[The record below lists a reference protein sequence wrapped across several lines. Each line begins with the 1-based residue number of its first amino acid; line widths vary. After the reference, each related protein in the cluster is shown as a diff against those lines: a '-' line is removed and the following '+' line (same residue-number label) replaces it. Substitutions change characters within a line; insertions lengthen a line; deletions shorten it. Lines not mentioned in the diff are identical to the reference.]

1 MARGRGCVCH
11 AWNVDTITWG
21 ALALTLTLLGGIW
34 TWLAFR
40 RRGAAAGLRAAA
52 FTLLPAAAWLTH
64 TLQMFTRIGTA
75 VADWAANLVFNPF
88 VWSGV
93 VLFGVSG
100 VLFVVSGFMR
110 SRQLANAPKPG
121 RKRGRWLG
129 RKQADKQGRATPGA
143 LPASA
148 AGRSEPVVDDDMD
161 EIEALLRKR
170 GIT

>member
-1 MARGRGCVCH
+1 MTRRRGCVCH
-11 AWNVDTITWG
+11 AGNVDNITWG
-21 ALALTLTLLGGIW
+21 ALTLTLTLLGGIW

-40 RRGAAAGLRAAA
+40 RRGVAAGLRAAA

-64 TLQMFTRIGTA
+64 TLQMFTRIATA

-88 VWSGV
+88 VWTGV
-93 VLFGVSG
+93 VLFGFSG

-110 SRQLANAPKPG
+110 SRQLANAPKTG
-121 RKRGRWLG
+121 RKHG
-129 RKQADKQGRATPGA
+129 RKQASSKPGA
-143 LPASA
+143 LPGSP
-148 AGRSEPVVDDDMD
+148 AGRSGPVIDDDGMD

>member
-1 MARGRGCVCH
+1 MCH

-21 ALALTLTLLGGIW
+21 ALTLTLTLLGGIW
-34 TWLAFR
+34 TWLSFR
-40 RRGAAAGLRAAA
+40 RKGVAAGLRAAA

-64 TLQMFTRIGTA
+64 TLQMFTRIATA
-75 VADWAANLVFNPF
+75 VADWAASLVFNPF
-88 VWSGV
+88 VWAGV
-93 VLFGVSG
+93 VLFGISG

-110 SRQLANAPKPG
+110 SRQLANGPKPG
-121 RKRGRWLG
+121 RKHGRWLG
-129 RKQADKQGRATPGA
+129 RKQADKPADKSGRATPGA

-148 AGRSEPVVDDDMD
+148 AGRSGPVVDDDMD